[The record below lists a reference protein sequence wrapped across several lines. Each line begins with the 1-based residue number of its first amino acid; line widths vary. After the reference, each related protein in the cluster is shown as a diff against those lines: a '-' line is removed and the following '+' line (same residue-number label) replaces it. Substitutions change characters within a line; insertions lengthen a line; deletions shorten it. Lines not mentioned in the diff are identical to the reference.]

1 MAYGNKLLSIDALLA
16 AWQNRNQM
24 EGNSAQNA
32 MQQKLAEQQLEAQD
46 LANKKSEL
54 ELSLLTS
61 PFNIPRE
68 SWAGSG
74 NANTPGTDKAI
85 SDNLKMQKLSMLTG
99 KSMPNMGIT
108 GYGGHGGYGGGG
120 RDDTQPAATGGM
132 NYYGPDHS
140 VAPNTVEA
148 ATALGNVMG
157 AGIPKQEP
165 TIADLLAD
173 EQANVAGMNSLIN
186 QATNKGLGD
195 KVSNADLISNMEP
208 TKMAQA
214 QTMRSIN
221 TDIDTWIKS
230 GSNTPPKEW
239 DEEMRNAAVTQKR
252 EMENARKLK
261 EDASKTRVGNREAGQ
276 KELSGYFN
284 KLYSSPDWKDMD
296 DPMPAK
302 LKEQIKKVLPGFVK
316 AAKSK
321 NPPQEP
327 DIQNLIDSFKGKN
340 PTDFT

>member
-24 EGNSAQNA
+24 ENNSTQTA
-32 MQQKLAEQQLEAQD
+32 MQRKLAEQQVESQD

-61 PFNIPRE
+61 PYNIPRE

-99 KSMPNMGIT
+99 KNMPNMGIT

-132 NYYGPDHS
+132 SYYGPDHS
-140 VAPNTVEA
+140 QAPNTVEA
-148 ATALGNVMG
+148 ATMLGNVMG
-157 AGIPKQEP
+157 GGIPKQEP

-186 QATNKGLGD
+186 QATNRGLGD
-195 KVSNADLISNMEP
+195 KVSSMGLTNGMTPVTEFIGNVDSDKKAQSDLFLAGGPMPKNL
-208 TKMAQA
+208 T
-214 QTMRSIN
+214 
-221 TDIDTWIKS
+221 
-230 GSNTPPKEW
+230 PKEEI
-239 DEEMRNAAVTQKR
+239 DLRTK
-252 EMENARKLK
+252 
-261 EDASKTRVGNREAGQ
+261 KTKIESGNKTTETKNKKISAMW
-276 KELSGYFN
+276 N
-284 KLYSSPDWKDMD
+284 KLYAEPEWLAVKDN
-296 DPMPAK
+296 PALVKELESK
-302 LKEQIKKVLPGFVK
+302 LPSLIEWADTKKRPLNPQQIFT
-316 AAKSK
+316 
-321 NPPQEP
+321 
-327 DIQNLIDSFKGKN
+327 NLIRDGKL
-340 PTDFT
+340 